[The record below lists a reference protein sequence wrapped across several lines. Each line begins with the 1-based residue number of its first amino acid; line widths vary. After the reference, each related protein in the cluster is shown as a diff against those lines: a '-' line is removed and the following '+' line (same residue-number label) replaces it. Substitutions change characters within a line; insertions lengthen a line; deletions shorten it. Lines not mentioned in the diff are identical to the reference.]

1 MANKQTTNLTELT
14 AIASGDEV
22 VVYDVSAGGEL
33 KKITQDNLLG
43 INFPAASVDSEI
55 ALFSGIGGKV
65 LKRASSSGIAK
76 VTSGVLSVVTA
87 PSGALV
93 GDTDVQTVSNKTLT
107 APVINTPTIRIW
119 DGWNQVSDTW
129 TYASANTITVPAG
142 AASLYQKGDKIKITQ
157 TTPRYFVITAVAD
170 TLLTVY
176 AGTDYTV
183 ANAAI
188 SAQAVSHQENPMLF
202 PDYFNYTP
210 TGVSAT
216 NVTLTGRYKTVGRQC
231 FCRIKAVFA
240 GAITFTTMPSLPITA
255 SASIIGGTAATSTS
269 GVGGYLDNGTANA
282 PAGIVP
288 SVVASATVVNV
299 AQASNGT
306 AMSATVPITW
316 AASDTFTL
324 DFQYEF

>member
-1 MANKQTTNLTELT
+1 MADKQLTSLT
-14 AIASGDEV
+14 ALTAVASGDELLIH
-22 VVYDVSAGGEL
+22 DVSVGGEL
-33 KKITQDNLLG
+33 KKITQDDLLD

-55 ALFSGIGGKV
+55 ALFSSTSGKV
-65 LKRASSSGIAK
+65 LKRASASGIAK
-76 VTSGVLSVVTA
+76 VTSGVLSAVTA
-87 PSGALV
+87 PSGAIV
-93 GDTDVQTVSNKTLT
+93 GDTDVQTLSNKTLT

-129 TYASANTITVPAG
+129 TYASANTITVPSG
-142 AASLYQKGDKIKITQ
+142 AASLYQKGDKVKITQ

-188 SAQAVSHQENPMLF
+188 SAIAVSHQENPILY

-210 TGVSAT
+210 TGVSAS
-216 NVTLTGRYKTVGRQC
+216 NVTLTGRYKTVGKQC
-231 FCRIKAVFA
+231 FCRIKAAFT

-255 SASIIGGTAATSTS
+255 SSAIIGGSAATSPS
-269 GVGGYLDNGTANA
+269 GVGGYFDSGTANV

-288 SVVASATVVNV
+288 SVVASGTVVNI
-299 AQASNGT
+299 QRASDGAN
-306 AMSATVPITW
+306 MSATVPITW
-316 AASDTFTL
+316 ANSDTLTL
-324 DFQYEF
+324 DFNYEF

>member
-1 MANKQTTNLTELT
+1 MADKQLTSLTTLTS
-14 AIASGDEV
+14 IASGDEV
-22 VVYDVSAGGEL
+22 LVYDVSAGGEL
-33 KKITQDNLLG
+33 KKITQDDLLD
-43 INFPAASVDSEI
+43 INFPAASVDSEV
-55 ALFSGIGGKV
+55 ALFSSTSGKV
-65 LKRASSSGIAK
+65 LKRASATGIAK
-76 VTSGVLSVVTA
+76 VTSGVLSAVTA
-87 PSGALV
+87 PSGAIV
-93 GDTDVQTVSNKTLT
+93 GDTDVQTLTQKTLT

-119 DGWNQVSDTW
+119 DGWNQVSDSW
-129 TYASANTITVPAG
+129 TYASANTITVPTG

-157 TTPRYFVITAVAD
+157 TTPKYFVVTAVAD

-202 PDYFNYTP
+202 PDYFSYTP
-210 TGVSAT
+210 TGISAT
-216 NVTLTGRYKTVGRQC
+216 NVTLTGRFRTSGKQC
-231 FCRIKAVFA
+231 FCRIKAAFT

-282 PAGIVP
+282 PAGLVP

-299 AQASNGT
+299 AQASDGT

-316 AASDTFTL
+316 ANNDTMTL
-324 DFQYEF
+324 DFSYEF